1 MHNRIDHS
9 YLDQRRQPQQLQI
22 CAPPTHNFAQR
33 PPPTVAPL
41 HSNTQIS
48 AATLTAGV
56 AASIANATDAAFVKH
71 CIDAMPTVAS
81 KLLEQIDAMHR
92 AKLEKKYD
100 LKLQKEIAEVQGKQ
114 LMYTCPGA
122 AVVSFDGPGIEV
134 EPPQP
139 HATETSMNQRF
150 A

>member
-22 CAPPTHNFAQR
+22 CAPPTNSQPSHPIQ
-33 PPPTVAPL
+33 TVAL
-41 HSNTQIS
+41 NSNTQVS

-56 AASIANATDAAFVKH
+56 AASIANATDAMFVKH

-114 LMYTCPGA
+114 LLYTCPGT